1 MSDLKLP
8 NTLLHDQADAC
19 LLQWIEQLPAGQVA
33 SVAVDASELVEF
45 DSSVLAV
52 LLGLRRALLAQGR
65 SLQIKGMSPRLT
77 ELATLYGVHELLQ
90 PV

>member
-1 MSDLKLP
+1 
-8 NTLLHDQADAC
+8 
-19 LLQWIEQLPAGQVA
+19 
-33 SVAVDASELVEF
+33 VDASELVEF
-45 DSSVLAV
+45 DYSVLAV